1 MYEAAVP
8 NTYQH
13 GMYWD
18 PLAPVVLPWLCKPG
32 YHLYIEVRKKQWL
45 FFLNFLVGGGKLHA
59 PGPFLTRCFNVYF
72 ESAGGDREALWKL
85 LEPHLSPDPLAAMIG
100 DVGIRKSTWLTYPVE
115 MDAVVRTNKEVQWKV
130 MNKGN
135 EDVSVDDLIF
145 SWQDP
150 ELIGGSTFL
159 FTCMVVVFGLPLFL
173 GTFGLLTLLSCV
185 ILPLVL
191 FPNVLQMF
199 VVDQLFWSTGIY
211 SYFSKRKAQRKL
223 HRLGGARPF

>member
-1 MYEAAVP
+1 
-8 NTYQH
+8 
-13 GMYWD
+13 
-18 PLAPVVLPWLCKPG
+18 
-32 YHLYIEVRKKQWL
+32 
-45 FFLNFLVGGGKLHA
+45 
-59 PGPFLTRCFNVYF
+59 LTRCFNVYF

-223 HRLGGARPF
+223 HRLGGTSPYEVHGGVAPDLEAPRAAPNDRPKAALPTPSYVNEQRQRNGYNPLP